1 MPDGE
6 VENKL
11 RDVIERKIL
20 DARRVFFLSL

>member
-1 MPDGE
+1 MADGE